1 MTTAA
6 NKATL
11 WKLGKLSFSLS
22 FQGRVERG
30 RRVGGAK
37 GKALV
42 LAKLRGGKKDGIKDM
57 GCGRKR

>member
-30 RRVGGAK
+30 KEGGAK